1 MSVQPVP
8 TIRAA
13 HLSPY
18 IEFLQDKGAQIEHTL
33 ESTQLPT
40 TVGENPDA
48 HIPLVPALHF
58 LSLVQKTEGFRDLG
72 FLASGRIGLNLLTPS
87 TLQLLLSAPTL
98 HKALN
103 TFQDYLAAEC
113 SVMTGWTSNGAGG
126 MATVGVN
133 LSLSVDDEETRTM
146 QMHFVLLILTVI
158 RLFVGSGWKPQILA
172 FQCHLPLSPLVGHFF
187 PNTRF
192 LFGQS
197 HSWICVPAEML
208 QSQRHKS
215 VKPLLCRPVL
225 DTPTIESDL
234 LPYDFAESL
243 KRVLKSYLS
252 DGYPSI
258 ELAADISRTS
268 VRTLQRSLA
277 QYGITYTK
285 LVDLARY
292 EAAAELLRDTN
303 IKIIEIAYAVGY
315 EDPSHFSRAFRRI
328 SGTSPREYRVK
339 PAA

>member
-18 IEFLQDKGAQIEHTL
+18 IEFLQDKGAQIDRAL
-33 ESTQLPT
+33 ESSHLPT
-40 TVGENPDA
+40 TIGENPDA
-48 HIPLVPALHF
+48 HIPLVPALQF
-58 LSLVQKTEGFRDLG
+58 LSLAQRTQGFRDLG
-72 FLASGRIGLNLLTPS
+72 FLASSRIDLNLLTPS

-98 HKALN
+98 HNALD
-103 TFQDYLAAEC
+103 TFQDYLSTEC
-113 SVMTGWTSNGAGG
+113 SVMTGWTSNGAGDV
-126 MATVGVN
+126 AAVGVN
-133 LSLSVDDEETRTM
+133 LSLSADDEEMRTM
-146 QMHFVLLILTVI
+146 QVHFMLLILTII
-158 RLFVGSGWKPQILA
+158 RSFVGSGWKPHIVA
-172 FQCHLPLSPLVGHFF
+172 FQCHLPLSPLVGHYF

-192 LFGQS
+192 IFGQS
-197 HSWICVPAEML
+197 HSWIGVPAEML

-215 VKPLLCRPVL
+215 VKPLLCRAVL
-225 DTPTIESDL
+225 DAPTTESDL
-234 LPYDFAESL
+234 LPHDFAESL

-258 ELAADISRTS
+258 ELAAEISRTS

-277 QYGITYTK
+277 QYGITYSR

-292 EAAAELLRDTN
+292 EAATELLRDTK

-328 SGTSPREYRVK
+328 GGTSPREYRVK